1 MLSKYFFR
9 LVPVQVA
16 VDVPRQIGAQPLKQQ
31 QLMDIV
37 FLVTTRQQDWL
48 VIFHDQHS
56 QRQDFPAVA
65 KTKPLCVFPE
75 PAFQMTAILSLFGYV
90 RPIISILD
98 SFLSRTLFFCNI

>member
-48 VIFHDQHS
+48 VVFHDQHS
-56 QRQDFPAVA
+56 QNCSHLENGFWEYIQWFG
-65 KTKPLCVFPE
+65 LCYRGE
-75 PAFQMTAILSLFGYV
+75 IM
-90 RPIISILD
+90 
-98 SFLSRTLFFCNI
+98 